1 MISLW
6 KWSFG
11 GHFLL
16 QKFLLGRR
24 EHESNQSILEYNM
37 KCLDDKSDKIVQSID
52 YGRWAIGTKLL
63 DGTIKDMDSSGDVG
77 LFCRGLLDKLQ
88 QHYSDRFTVIA
99 ENAAMLDVKEGV
111 LQGVTTEAEHVSS
124 QLLFAL
130 NIVNEELT
138 NPHCHMSGQ

>member
-1 MISLW
+1 M
-6 KWSFG
+6 G
-11 GHFLL
+11 N
-16 QKFLLGRR
+16 R
-24 EHESNQSILEYNM
+24 
-37 KCLDDKSDKIVQSID
+37 DKV
-52 YGRWAIGTKLL
+52 

-77 LFCRGLLDKLQ
+77 LFCTGLFDELLR
-88 QHYSDRFTVIA
+88 HYSDRFTVIA

>member
-1 MISLW
+1 MVALI
-6 KWSFG
+6 
-11 GHFLL
+11 
-16 QKFLLGRR
+16 
-24 EHESNQSILEYNM
+24 SIL
-37 KCLDDKSDKIVQSID
+37 KIN
-52 YGRWAIGTKLL
+52 TLL
-63 DGTIKDMDSSGDVG
+63 PLERKV
-77 LFCRGLLDKLQ
+77 L
-88 QHYSDRFTVIA
+88 FTVIA